1 MPSRTR
7 QLVAPRLPASAAE
20 LRAGFLLPC
29 LPPKTGAG
37 LFQQLAVRGEAVPS
51 GAETRRWRPEPPPR
65 PPELRGWQLDKGGA
79 GCSSLSLPF
88 PPG

>member
-20 LRAGFLLPC
+20 LRAGFLLP
-29 LPPKTGAG
+29 PKRGAG

-51 GAETRRWRPEPPPR
+51 GAETRRWRPELPLR
-65 PPELRGWQLDKGGA
+65 PPELWGWQLDKGGA

-88 PPG
+88 LLG

>member
-29 LPPKTGAG
+29 LPQKTGAG

-51 GAETRRWRPEPPPR
+51 GAETHRWRPEP
-65 PPELRGWQLDKGGA
+65 LRGWQMDKGGA

-88 PPG
+88 LPG